1 MTSPTLRAAGA
12 LALLCAVATT
22 AHAQAKYS
30 IKEEK
35 TAPPK
40 ELAPA
45 VAQLLDDGAV
55 QLLDAKGGVVCEVWF
70 RKEVPA
76 KATPEQVKNGLTLR
90 EIPETT
96 VLGALRVHKTMI
108 DYRKQKIK
116 EGVYTLRLA
125 YQPAD
130 GDHMGTA
137 PNNEFC
143 LAVAAADDKDA
154 ALMAPK
160 ALHEASAK
168 VPGGS
173 HPAVLL
179 LLPPKANADGAPKLE
194 KNEASDWVLT
204 RPVEVKAG
212 DARAKIGLMLTLV
225 GVSTAA

>member
-1 MTSPTLRAAGA
+1 MALFAA
-12 LALLCAVATT
+12 ATT

-30 IKEEK
+30 IKEAK
-35 TAPPK
+35 TEPPK
-40 ELAPA
+40 ELKPA
-45 VAQLLDDGAV
+45 VAKLLDDNAV
-55 QLLDAKGGVVCEVWF
+55 RLLDDKGALICEVWF

-96 VLGALRVHKTMI
+96 LLGALRVSKTMI

-116 EGVYTLRLA
+116 EGVYTLRLG

-143 LAVAAADDKDA
+143 LPVAAEDDKDA
-154 ALMAPK
+154 ALMKPK
-160 ALHEASAK
+160 ELQETSAK
-168 VPGGS
+168 VAGGN

-179 LLPPKANADGAPKLE
+179 LFPPKAKAPDAAKLE
-194 KNEASDWVLT
+194 KDEMNDWVLT

-212 DARAKIGLMLTLV
+212 EAKAKLGLMLTLV

>member
-1 MTSPTLRAAGA
+1 MPRARCSAR
-12 LALLCAVATT
+12 L
-22 AHAQAKYS
+22 
-30 IKEEK
+30 
-35 TAPPK
+35 
-40 ELAPA
+40 
-45 VAQLLDDGAV
+45 
-55 QLLDAKGGVVCEVWF
+55 WF

-96 VLGALRVHKTMI
+96 LLGVLQVHRTLI

-143 LAVAAADDKDA
+143 LAVFADDDKDA
-154 ALMAPK
+154 KLMKAK
-160 ALHEASAK
+160 ALQEASAK
-168 VPGGS
+168 VTGGS

-179 LLPPKANADGAPKLE
+179 LFPP
-194 KNEASDWVLT
+194 
-204 RPVEVKAG
+204 
-212 DARAKIGLMLTLV
+212 RAKRARRPQARKG
-225 GVSTAA
+225 

>member
-1 MTSPTLRAAGA
+1 MRIRTLSAAAALVLLVAGRVGAEPT
-12 LALLCAVATT
+12 
-22 AHAQAKYS
+22 YS
-30 IKEEK
+30 IKEGK
-35 TAPPK
+35 TEPPK
-40 ELAPA
+40 ELKPA
-45 VAQLLDDGAV
+45 VAVLLDDAAIQLLDDKGT
-55 QLLDAKGGVVCEVWF
+55 LLCEVWF

-96 VLGALRVHKTMI
+96 LLGALRVHKTLT

-143 LAVAAADDKDA
+143 LPVAADDDKDA
-154 ALMAPK
+154 ALMKPK
-160 ALHEASAK
+160 ALQEASAK
-168 VPGGS
+168 VAGGS

-179 LLPPKANADGAPKLE
+179 LFPPKAKAPDAAKLE
-194 KNEASDWVLT
+194 KDDMDDWIVT
-204 RPVEVKAG
+204 RGVEVKAG
-212 DARAKIGLMLTLV
+212 EARARIGLMLTLV

>member
-1 MTSPTLRAAGA
+1 MLSRTFRGAAM
-12 LALLCAVATT
+12 LALLAVAAT
-22 AHAQAKYS
+22 AHAQAKYT
-30 IKEEK
+30 IKEAK
-35 TAPPK
+35 TDPPK
-40 ELAPA
+40 ELKPA
-45 VAQLLDDGAV
+45 VAKLLDDNAV
-55 QLLDAKGGVVCEVWF
+55 QLLDAKDAVVCEVWF

-96 VLGALRVHKTMI
+96 VLGALRVHKTMT

-116 EGVYTLRLA
+116 AGVYTLRLA

-143 LAVAAADDKDA
+143 LPVAADDDKDA
-154 ALMAPK
+154 ELMKPK
-160 ALHEASAK
+160 ALHETSAK
-168 VPGGS
+168 VAGGN

-179 LLPPKANADGAPKLE
+179 LLPLQAKAPDAAKLE
-194 KNEASDWVLT
+194 KMTDDWVLT

-212 DARAKIGLMLTLV
+212 EAKAKIGLVLTLV

>member
-1 MTSPTLRAAGA
+1 MLSRTLRGAAVLVLLAGA
-12 LALLCAVATT
+12 TA

-30 IKEEK
+30 IKQAK
-35 TAPPK
+35 TEPPK
-40 ELAPA
+40 ELKLAIA
-45 VAQLLDDGAV
+45 KLLDDNTV
-55 QLLDAKGGVVCEVWF
+55 QLLDAKDALICEVWF

-76 KATPEQVKNGLTLR
+76 KATEEQVKNGITLR

-116 EGVYTLRLA
+116 EGVYTLRLG

-143 LAVAAADDKDA
+143 LPVPAADDKDA
-154 ALMAPK
+154 ELMTPK
-160 ALHEASAK
+160 ALQEASTKAT
-168 VPGGS
+168 GGS
-173 HPAVLL
+173 HPGVFLL
-179 LLPPKANADGAPKLE
+179 FPPKAKAPDAPTLE
-194 KNEASDWVLT
+194 KDDMSDWIVT
-204 RPVEVKAG
+204 RAVEIKAG
-212 DARAKIGLMLTLV
+212 DARAKIGLMLTLI

>member
-1 MTSPTLRAAGA
+1 MLSGTVRVAAA
-12 LALLCAVATT
+12 LALLAVTGT
-22 AHAQAKYS
+22 AQAQAKYA

-35 TAPPK
+35 TELPK
-40 ELAPA
+40 ELNPA
-45 VAQLLDDGAV
+45 VAKLLDDSAV
-55 QLLDAKGGVVCEVWF
+55 RLLDGKGTLICEVWF

-76 KATPEQVKNGLTLR
+76 KATAEQVKNGLTLR

-116 EGVYTLRLA
+116 PGVYTLRLA
-125 YQPAD
+125 YQPSD

-143 LAVAAADDKDA
+143 LPVSAEDDKDA
-154 ALMAPK
+154 ALMKPK
-160 ALHEASAK
+160 ALQEASAK
-168 VPGGS
+168 VAGGS

-179 LLPPKANADGAPKLE
+179 LFPPKAKAPEAPTLE
-194 KNEASDWVLT
+194 KDDMDDWVLT
-204 RPVEVKAG
+204 RAVEVKAG
-212 DARAKIGLMLTLV
+212 GASAKIGLMLTLV

>member
-1 MTSPTLRAAGA
+1 MILRTLRAAA
-12 LALLCAVATT
+12 LLALLAGATA
-22 AHAQAKYS
+22 AHAQAKYA
-30 IKEEK
+30 IKEAK

-40 ELAPA
+40 ELKPA
-45 VAQLLDDGAV
+45 VASLLDEATV
-55 QLLDAKGGVVCEVWF
+55 QLFDAKDNLICELWF

-90 EIPETT
+90 EVPETT
-96 VLGALRVHKTMI
+96 LLGALQVHKTMI

-116 EGVYTLRLA
+116 EGVYTLRLG

-137 PNNEFC
+137 PNNDFC
-143 LAVAAADDKDA
+143 LAVFADDDGDA
-154 ALMAPK
+154 ALMKPK
-160 ALHEASAK
+160 ALQEASAK
-168 VPGGS
+168 VAGGS

-179 LLPPKANADGAPKLE
+179 LFPPKAKAPDKPSLE
-194 KNEASDWVLT
+194 KDAMSDWILT
-204 RPVEVKAG
+204 RPVAVKAG

>member
-1 MTSPTLRAAGA
+1 MLSRTVRTAAV
-12 LALLCAVATT
+12 LALLAA
-22 AHAQAKYS
+22 AASAQAQAKYS
-30 IKEEK
+30 IKEAK
-35 TAPPK
+35 TDPPK
-40 ELAPA
+40 ELKPA
-45 VAQLLDDGAV
+45 VAKLLDDNAV
-55 QLLDAKGGVVCEVWF
+55 QLLDAKDNVLCEVWF

-96 VLGALRVHKTMI
+96 VLGALRVHKTLT
-108 DYRKQKIK
+108 DYRKQKVK

-125 YQPAD
+125 YQPSD

-143 LAVAAADDKDA
+143 LVVAAEDDKDA
-154 ALMAPK
+154 ELMKPK
-160 ALHEASAK
+160 LLHETSAK
-168 VPGGS
+168 VAGGS

-179 LLPPKANADGAPKLE
+179 LFPPAAKAPDKAKLE
-194 KNEASDWVLT
+194 KDAMDDWVLT

-212 DARAKIGLMLTLV
+212 EAKAKIGLMLTLV